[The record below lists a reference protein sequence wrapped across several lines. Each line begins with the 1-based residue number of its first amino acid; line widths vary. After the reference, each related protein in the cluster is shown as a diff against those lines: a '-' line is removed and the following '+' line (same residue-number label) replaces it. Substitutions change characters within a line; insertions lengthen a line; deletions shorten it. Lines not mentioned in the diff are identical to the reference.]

1 MSGESK
7 ESFDEATIE
16 TGKRRHLRADAQR
29 NIDALLQTAGEIF
42 GRSGV
47 NVPMREIADK
57 AGVGVGT
64 LYRHFPARSDLIVA
78 VLRKE
83 VHECVETIS
92 ALAKN
97 HSPGNALALWV
108 EYYVD
113 FIVAHSGLAAA
124 LNSGEPTLESLP
136 AYFQQQL
143 GPAVQTLLDE
153 AAKEGEIRTGVKS
166 SELIHAVAML
176 CVLPICGEPTDPK
189 RMAGIFVDGMRYG
202 AINNLGHQS

>member
-1 MSGESK
+1 MSGENR
-7 ESFDEATIE
+7 ESLDEAMIE
-16 TGKRRHLRADAQR
+16 TGKRRHVRADAQR
-29 NIDALLQTAGEIF
+29 NIDALLQTASEIF
-42 GRSGV
+42 ARSGV
-47 NVPMREIADK
+47 NIPMREIADK

-83 VHECVETIS
+83 VHECVEKIS
-92 ALAKN
+92 ALGNN

-108 EYYVD
+108 DYYVD
-113 FIVAHSGLAAA
+113 FIVAHRGLAAA

-153 AAKEGEIRTGVKS
+153 AATEGEMRAGVKS

-189 RMAGIFVDGMRYG
+189 RMAGLFVDGLRYG
-202 AINNLGHQS
+202 AINNLKHRS